1 MSKFYTHQKDML
13 RYSLSHPHCC
23 YLADVGTGKT
33 RPSIATFYL
42 RKEKGTGLTRFDKR
56 TERDIEKCLV
66 VCPSNIIENW
76 TREID
81 KMELGLTFSM
91 IVGPKK
97 KRLAALDV
105 EADFYIVN
113 YDYLSRITAE
123 LIGMGFDMVIVDEI
137 TYVKHHGTNRS
148 RALRLI
154 TKDIPYRIG
163 LTGSPITNSPMD
175 AFAEFWV
182 IHDRLFGT
190 NFWQFRNRY
199 FQNKGYYYPDWQPR
213 KDQMDELADKI
224 GDYSIRVKKEDCLD
238 LPPVVFETREIE
250 MPAKMKQDYREM
262 KEQLVLEIGEEGVV
276 ATAKVVLT
284 KIIRL
289 AQITSG
295 FIVDEEK
302 VLHELDYNP
311 KLAEL
316 IQMLEGELMV
326 DRIAGKPTCK
336 KVIIFA
342 RFIHTIE
349 NLEAE
354 LINYNP
360 STLYGAT
367 SNKQGAIDKF
377 QDDPTCRI
385 LITQLATAFGYNAT
399 AADTMIYFEHDF
411 SVEHR
416 IQSLGRN
423 NRIGQTADKLTVIDL
438 VVKDSID
445 GYTLASLEAKEDI
458 ANYIYNI
465 LDMKQAANGVL
476 VMK

>member
-13 RYSLSHPHCC
+13 RYSLSQPHCC

-33 RPSIATFYL
+33 RPAIATFYL

-56 TERDIEKCLV
+56 IKRKLNKCLV

-76 TREID
+76 SREINLMD
-81 KMELGLTFSM
+81 LGLTFSM
-91 IVGPKK
+91 VIGTKK
-97 KRLAALDV
+97 KRLAALEE
-105 EADFYIVN
+105 EADFYIIN
-113 YDYLSRITAE
+113 YDYLSRITVE
-123 LIGMGFDMVIVDEI
+123 LIGMGFDMVIIDEI
-137 TYVKHHGTNRS
+137 TYVKHHNTNRS

-154 TKDIPYRIG
+154 TKEISYRIG

-182 IHDRLFGT
+182 IHEKLFGT

-199 FQNKGYYYPDWQPR
+199 FQNKGYYFPDWQPR

-224 GDYSIRVKKEDCLD
+224 GDHSIRVKKEDCLD

-250 MPAKMKQDYREM
+250 MPAKMKQDYKEM
-262 KEQLVLEIGEEGVV
+262 KNQLVLEIGNEGAM

-295 FIVDEEK
+295 FIVDEDR
-302 VLHELDYNP
+302 VLHELEYNP
-311 KLAEL
+311 KLSEL
-316 IQMLEGELMV
+316 IQMLEGELQV
-326 DRIAGKPTCK
+326 DRIDDKPTCK

-349 NLEAE
+349 KLEAE
-354 LINYNP
+354 LCNYNP
-360 STLYGAT
+360 AVLYGAT
-367 SNKQGAIDKF
+367 SDKQGAIDKF
-377 QDDPTCRI
+377 QEDPTCRI

-438 VVKDSID
+438 VIKDSID
-445 GYTLASLEAKEDI
+445 GYTLASLEAKEDM
-458 ANYIYNI
+458 ANYIYDI
-465 LDMKQAANGVL
+465 LDMKQAAHGVTAN
-476 VMK
+476 K